1 MLADAV
7 TGDKRLEK
15 FRHTRPELEP
25 GVSTHPADS
34 SLAMERVSRTFRT
47 PLRPWLAEP
56 AQGPTTGQP
65 MGTQPANPRGSGR
78 REPHRWHGAG
88 GSLHPR

>member
-25 GVSTHPADS
+25 GVSTHPADDLLRWNAS
-34 SLAMERVSRTFRT
+34 PERS
-47 PLRPWLAEP
+47 A
-56 AQGPTTGQP
+56 
-65 MGTQPANPRGSGR
+65 PR
-78 REPHRWHGAG
+78 
-88 GSLHPR
+88 

>member
-7 TGDKRLEK
+7 IGDKRLER

-25 GVSTHPADS
+25 AAPFTRLAYTVRWNVSHDTAHTAEALNGRTCSRSLDRTADGNPT
-34 SLAMERVSRTFRT
+34 R
-47 PLRPWLAEP
+47 EP
-56 AQGPTTGQP
+56 AGVWPE
-65 MGTQPANPRGSGR
+65 GT
-78 REPHRWHGAG
+78 HRWHGAG